1 MSNIVKIS
9 VCVPVYGVE
18 KYVERCCRSLFA
30 QTLTDSVEFI
40 FVNDCTLD
48 SSINVLL
55 STLADYPARTKQVR
69 IIDHQ
74 VNQGLSAARNTAVA
88 AAVGKYVYHIDPD
101 DFIAPN
107 TLAELLQTAV
117 DQQADIVANELIWYW
132 DEHHKTVYYKK
143 FSDRKDFIYKVLTR
157 KLQCGVVGNLIKK
170 ALYTSN
176 NISAPAL
183 NMGEDYVTTPRLAYY
198 AKKIVLHPQPMY
210 YYYKNNDTAMSR
222 TPSLPRLQEMIAG
235 HNYLVDFFQNTLER
249 DDFSAYLDDMRLE
262 NFVIMFEYAVTD
274 IEHLKYLRKN
284 FPCNTWLIGSNYSL
298 KVKIANIF
306 FQLGWLHPIVWGTKL
321 LRWMRLIK
329 K

>member
-1 MSNIVKIS
+1 MIKVS
-9 VCVPVYGVE
+9 VCIPVYGVE
-18 KYVERCCRSLFA
+18 KYIERCVRSLFE
-30 QTLTDSVEFI
+30 QTLADGVEFI
-40 FVNDCTLD
+40 FVNDCTPD
-48 SSINVLL
+48 DSINILHRILAEYPQRL
-55 STLADYPARTKQVR
+55 SQTQ
-69 IIDHQ
+69 IIDHE
-74 VNQGLSAARNTAVA
+74 VNKGLSAARNSAVA
-88 AAVGKYVYHIDPD
+88 AACGEYIYHIDPD
-101 DFIAPN
+101 DFIDQN

-170 ALYTSN
+170 SLYTSN

-222 TPSLPRLQEMIAG
+222 TPSLTRLQEMIAG
-235 HNYLVDFFQNTLER
+235 HNYLVDFFQNTPER

-274 IEHLKYLRKN
+274 VEHLKYLRKN
-284 FPCNTWLIGSNYSL
+284 FPCRTWLIGVRYSL

-306 FQLGWLHPIVWGTKL
+306 FQLNCLRFISWSTRL
-321 LRWMRLIK
+321 LQFLRSLK
-329 K
+329 KG